1 MADETANHDP
11 ENDDRIYEAPGLT
24 VLGEVEELTRS
35 VLKTSPTD
43 TG

>member
-1 MADETANHDP
+1 VADETANHDP
-11 ENDDRIYEAPGLT
+11 ESGDRTYEAPGLT

-35 VLKTSPTD
+35 VQASLTD